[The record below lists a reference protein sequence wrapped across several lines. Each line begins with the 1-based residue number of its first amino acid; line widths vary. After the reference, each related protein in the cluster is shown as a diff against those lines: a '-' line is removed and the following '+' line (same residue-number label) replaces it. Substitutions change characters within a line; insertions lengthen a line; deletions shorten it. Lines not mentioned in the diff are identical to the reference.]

1 MRCWTVWP
9 SKATS
14 EQCRLIQPSDF
25 QDVLVGFGFF
35 DCLFTLHVLTQY
47 FHKSLTTCALCKLF
61 YALGFLSRVEPG
73 GVLSFPMA

>member
-1 MRCWTVWP
+1 MYVNFDLVCSTVTAEMMRCWTVWP

-14 EQCRLIQPSDF
+14 EQRRLIHPSDF

-47 FHKSLTTCALCKLF
+47 FHSH
-61 YALGFLSRVEPG
+61 
-73 GVLSFPMA
+73 